1 MAKVI
6 AVTNQKGGVG
16 KTTTAINL
24 SASLALLGENVL
36 LIDMDPQA
44 NASSGLGFVSLD
56 TFTVYDV
63 LTGACEITAAVK
75 NTVLSN
81 LSLLPA
87 VIDLAGAEIE
97 LIGMDN
103 WDLILWKA
111 IAAIKMNYDYI
122 FIDSPP
128 SLGVLTVNALKA
140 ADSVLIPLQCEY
152 YALEGLSR
160 LLDTISALKQS
171 VPEDYIEGILFT
183 MFDGRTNLAQEV
195 VAEVTNHF
203 PQAVYQTIIPRNIRL
218 GEAPGF
224 GLPVI
229 LYDEKSAGAR
239 TYEALAQEVKKRA
252 EKE

>member
-1 MAKVI
+1 
-6 AVTNQKGGVG
+6 
-16 KTTTAINL
+16 
-24 SASLALLGENVL
+24 
-36 LIDMDPQA
+36 
-44 NASSGLGFVSLD
+44 
-56 TFTVYDV
+56 
-63 LTGACEITAAVK
+63 
-75 NTVLSN
+75 
-81 LSLLPA
+81 
-87 VIDLAGAEIE
+87 
-97 LIGMDN
+97 
-103 WDLILWKA
+103 
-111 IAAIKMNYDYI
+111 MNYDYI
-122 FIDSPP
+122 FIDSLF

-203 PQAVYQTIIPRNIRL
+203 PQAVYQTIIPRNICL
-218 GEAPGF
+218 GEVPGF

-239 TYEALAQEVKKRA
+239 AYEALAQEVKKPA